1 MCRAGS
7 SHTWPRRAKRHPRE
21 HDRNYG
27 GRLFDGD
34 ARWGCPSDDHI
45 HLQAD
50 ELGRDLSE
58 ALVASLRP
66 PILNGDGAAL
76 NPTEVAQSLD
86 EGGKALAIDGSRT
99 GSEISDGRQFCWLL
113 RARR

>member
-1 MCRAGS
+1 
-7 SHTWPRRAKRHPRE
+7 
-21 HDRNYG
+21 
-27 GRLFDGD
+27 
-34 ARWGCPSDDHI
+34 
-45 HLQAD
+45 LQAD

-86 EGGKALAIDGSRT
+86 EGGKALAT